1 MSTPDCTD
9 TPGTTQA
16 DTRALRERLAKVLRA
31 QRGLGRPTAAQ
42 LAARVMAR
50 HLPAAGPHRP
60 PTDEERERLAALRGA
75 VIADSEPGRQWAAL
89 DAQERQ
95 LLVIYSGLREHN
107 RGEATSSIAAREWHD
122 FTPTERAALGAAVRL
137 LLRRLGRLTGVM
149 RARA

>member
-1 MSTPDCTD
+1 MRAPDHT
-9 TPGTTQA
+9 A
-16 DTRALRERLAKVLRA
+16 ERALRRQWTQVLRA
-31 QRGLGRPTAAQ
+31 QRQLRNPPPTAAQ

-50 HLPAAGPHRP
+50 QLPAAGPHRP
-60 PTDEERERLAALRGA
+60 PTDEERERMAELRGA
-75 VIADSEPGRQWAAL
+75 VITDTQPGRQWAAL

>member
-1 MSTPDCTD
+1 MRD
-9 TPGTTQA
+9 TNTNNGG
-16 DTRALRERLAKVLRA
+16 LRKQWAQVLRA
-31 QRGLGRPTAAQ
+31 QRRLSNPVPTAAQ

-149 RARA
+149 RART

>member
-1 MSTPDCTD
+1 MRD
-9 TPGTTQA
+9 TNTNNSG
-16 DTRALRERLAKVLRA
+16 LRQQWAQVLRA
-31 QRGLGRPTAAQ
+31 QRRLSNPVPTAAQ

-50 HLPAAGPHRP
+50 HLPAAGPPRP
-60 PTDEERERLAALRGA
+60 PPDEERERLAALRGA

-137 LLRRLGRLTGVM
+137 LLGRLGRLTGVM
-149 RARA
+149 RART